1 MDIKT
6 FLEEDAKKDLLR
18 LSTIGSVDD
27 GKSTLIGRLL
37 TDSKSIYEDQ
47 LASIKKYTRFNE
59 NQEEEIA
66 FLLDGL
72 KAEREQG
79 ITIDVA
85 YRYFSTP
92 KRRFIIA
99 DTPGHEQYTRNMV
112 TGASTSNLS
121 IILID
126 AKNGL
131 SIQTK
136 RHSFIASLIKVPHLI
151 VAINKMDLVDFSEE
165 VFNKIKTEYQDFAKK
180 LSILDIRFIPI
191 SAKLGDNVITR
202 SLNMPWYKDNTVLEL
217 LENIYIGSD
226 YNLVDL
232 RFPVQYVLRP
242 NQNFRGYA
250 GQIASGVLRKGEE
263 ILILPSGEKTFV
275 KSIKTFDGDLDEA
288 YPLSSVCIETTDE
301 LDISR
306 GDFLVRPGN
315 KPIITDN
322 IGAMLVWF
330 DPKPMDFDK
339 KYFLKHTTKTVQA
352 KINQLLYQVDANT
365 LHRKTTNEFKMN
377 DIGRVEILLSSK
389 LFWDP
394 YSINR
399 LTGSFILIDPITNST
414 VAAGVISDRRNK
426 LRFKDEKTYEN
437 NSKNIFEEASRIVKS
452 ERVLKYNQ
460 NPVTLWITGLSG
472 SGKSTIAKELE
483 KELFLNDK
491 LVYLLDGDNI
501 RLGINKDLGFSIDDR
516 NENIRRIAEIAC
528 LFNNAGIIVIASFI
542 SPTKQQRSLARE
554 IIGKENFIEIFLDVP
569 LEVCEKRDP
578 KGLYKKARLN
588 KINEFT
594 GISSPYEIPENPH
607 MVLKTHENSLSKCV
621 DKIQI
626 YLKSLYSK

>member
-1 MDIKT
+1 
-6 FLEEDAKKDLLR
+6 
-18 LSTIGSVDD
+18 
-27 GKSTLIGRLL
+27 
-37 TDSKSIYEDQ
+37 
-47 LASIKKYTRFNE
+47 
-59 NQEEEIA
+59 
-66 FLLDGL
+66 
-72 KAEREQG
+72 
-79 ITIDVA
+79 
-85 YRYFSTP
+85 
-92 KRRFIIA
+92 
-99 DTPGHEQYTRNMV
+99 
-112 TGASTSNLS
+112 
-121 IILID
+121 
-126 AKNGL
+126 
-131 SIQTK
+131 
-136 RHSFIASLIKVPHLI
+136 
-151 VAINKMDLVDFSEE
+151 
-165 VFNKIKTEYQDFAKK
+165 
-180 LSILDIRFIPI
+180 
-191 SAKLGDNVITR
+191 
-202 SLNMPWYKDNTVLEL
+202 
-217 LENIYIGSD
+217 
-226 YNLVDL
+226 
-232 RFPVQYVLRP
+232 
-242 NQNFRGYA
+242 
-250 GQIASGVLRKGEE
+250 
-263 ILILPSGEKTFV
+263 
-275 KSIKTFDGDLDEA
+275 
-288 YPLSSVCIETTDE
+288 
-301 LDISR
+301 
-306 GDFLVRPGN
+306 
-315 KPIITDN
+315 
-322 IGAMLVWF
+322 
-330 DPKPMDFDK
+330 
-339 KYFLKHTTKTVQA
+339 
-352 KINQLLYQVDANT
+352 
-365 LHRKTTNEFKMN
+365 MN